1 MERGGN
7 LEIYT
12 VVAERADPVNLTN
25 NLATDGTHS
34 WLPDGARIALASDR
48 DGGLEIYALHLD
60 TVTPAR
66 LSVAAAMPEAP
77 PAHEAEHR
85 FDMRGPFC
93 YSSLQNLYKACRAW
107 GHSSVG
113 RAHQSH

>member
-34 WLPDGARIALASDR
+34 WLRDGARIALASDR
-48 DGGLEIYALHLD
+48 DGGLEIYVLHLD
-60 TVTPAR
+60 TGAVDR
-66 LSVAAAMPEAP
+66 LTNSSAVSIGPILLRRHAGP
-77 PAHEAEHR
+77 PIRRRRDAQGSA
-85 FDMRGPFC
+85 
-93 YSSLQNLYKACRAW
+93 SSLGRAW
-107 GHSSVG
+107 V
-113 RAHQSH
+113 